1 MELTNEQENLR
12 RVIVTGAAG
21 ALGRKA
27 LELFVD
33 AGCTVIG
40 IDRNF
45 RPGLHPHAEIHRLH
59 LLGADLTQASDIS
72 IAFETINQAFGGVD
86 GLVHCA
92 GGFRFAPSDEVSD
105 EDVDFLVDLNLKST
119 LTCTREALKLM
130 KPNGFGRIVLVSS
143 VTASRA
149 GFGVSAYAASKAGL
163 HAFIEG
169 VATELKHHDVN
180 ISAVAPA
187 IMDTPNNRK
196 DMPDADFS
204 KWVAPEDVARIMF
217 LLTQPAMNPVR
228 TCIIPVTA
236 GV

>member
-1 MELTNEQENLR
+1 MELTNEQESLR

-45 RPGLHPHAEIHRLH
+45 RPGLHPHADIHRLH
-59 LLGADLTQASDIS
+59 LLGADLTRSSDIS
-72 IAFETINQAFGGVD
+72 VAFETIHQAFGGVD

-92 GGFRFAPSDEVSD
+92 GGFRFSPSDEISD
-105 EDVDFLVDLNLKST
+105 EDIDFLVDLNLKST
-119 LTCTREALKLM
+119 LICTREALKIM
-130 KPNGFGRIVLVSS
+130 KPSGFGRIVLVSS
-143 VTASRA
+143 VTAGHA
-149 GFGVSAYAASKAGL
+149 GFGVSAYAASKVGL
-163 HAFIEG
+163 HAFMQG
-169 VATELKHHDVN
+169 VAAELKSFDIN
-180 ISAVAPA
+180 IGAVAPA
-187 IMDTPNNRK
+187 VMDTPSNRK

-228 TCIIPVTA
+228 SCVIPVTA